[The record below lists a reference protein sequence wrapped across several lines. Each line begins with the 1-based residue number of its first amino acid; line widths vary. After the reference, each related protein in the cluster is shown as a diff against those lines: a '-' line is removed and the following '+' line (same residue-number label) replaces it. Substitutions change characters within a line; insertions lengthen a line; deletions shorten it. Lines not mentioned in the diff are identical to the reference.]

1 MPKVGSLQ
9 ADRDKNKNDELQK
22 ASEDAA
28 APKKIQ
34 SDPLS
39 GRYPC
44 PAGCGRTFSHPPA
57 AVQHGKVCGKPK
69 KKKKKAHE
77 FLAEMKAKYEKD
89 PEGVAAQFKALI
101 DDESTRPAIEAII
114 KHGMCEC
121 AGAHANLCAWILMMW
136 IAATRFR
143 MEHRDAAPER
153 LASMDDEAKTAYLV
167 DACVE
172 IKVYDVFGFTDLCTG
187 EKHEADPEVR
197 WRRRGAVR
205 NGRFRRVAHDG
216 GLAVAAGA

>member
-1 MPKVGSLQ
+1 MDERPTRKRKNVDYGDMMDSGDENDEKPFEEPIDKEDDEDDNDEDLVFVEEKGARANRDSLQ
-9 ADRDKNKNDELQK
+9 E
-22 ASEDAA
+22 ASED
-28 APKKIQ
+28 PEK
-34 SDPLS
+34 S
-39 GRYPC
+39 R
-44 PAGCGRTFSHPPA
+44 
-57 AVQHGKVCGKPK
+57 
-69 KKKKKAHE
+69 E
-77 FLAEMKAKYEKD
+77 FLADMKARHEKD

-172 IKVYDVFGFTDLCTG
+172 IKVYDVFGFTDLHTG
-187 EKHEADPEVR
+187 EKHEADPEFR
-197 WRRRGAVR
+197 WRRPGAVR
-205 NGRFRRVAHDG
+205 SGRFRHVAHDG
-216 GLAVAAGA
+216 GRVVAAGA